1 MHPCN
6 FKNINSTTR
15 PAFCEDFITVTSTK
29 GFLEY
34 ILIVLVA
41 FLVLTLLENNLPC
54 TGLYG
59 NYAYISKNK
68 LKIINGN
75 FQTVTEST

>member
-54 TGLYG
+54 KDFMEIML
-59 NYAYISKNK
+59 I
-68 LKIINGN
+68 
-75 FQTVTEST
+75 FQKTS